1 MNLGRYYFNNKNVK
15 TPVSWTIIAEKEDE
29 VLLLSDRILEF
40 RPFNNSPLNDEGNPV
55 NWKTSSLRKWL
66 NETLFNELFDERVR
80 PYRPYIYL
88 RSYTTK
94 PNHIAKRGESI
105 NSVNDEQEQITEDR
119 ITILSWEECMTY
131 LDFDPE
137 NKVRQSVY
145 EEMKAQGTTN
155 AIYDVLMAKRGLD
168 TDALPFARS
177 SATTRSPL
185 TKHYSGK
192 GYDNDQSTYFW
203 LRSPGCNPNTFVY
216 SYDGLVNREG
226 KECNEVLGVRPMVWV
241 SKAGL
246 TDALENK
253 EKYFDDSPRGN
264 VSETNERLEIPSNS
278 VSQTK
283 TPKVKQNDYKASKA
297 AYTYR
302 DPLDI
307 FLGILLILAGF
318 FLIALSIFFVYL
330 QSIFWVMDGLVFL
343 LAVGFIGSF
352 IGGCALVMKG
362 SNKITGADQ

>member
-80 PYRPYIYL
+80 PYIYL

-105 NSVNDEQEQITEDR
+105 NSANDVQEQITEDR

-145 EEMKAQGTTN
+145 EDMKAHGTTN

-192 GYDNDQSTYFW
+192 GYDNGQSTYFW

-246 TDALENK
+246 TDVLENK
-253 EKYFDDSPRGN
+253 EKYFDDTSKEN
-264 VSETNERLEIPSNS
+264 DSETNRRLETPSNS
-278 VSQTK
+278 VSHVNKPEVKKSEYWAGK
-283 TPKVKQNDYKASKA
+283 T
-297 AYTYR
+297 TFR

-318 FLIALSIFFVYL
+318 FLIALSIFLIYL
-330 QSIFWVMDGLVFL
+330 QTIADDLQLGFL
-343 LAVGFIGSF
+343 LAVGVIGAF
-352 IGGCALVMKG
+352 IGGAVVVAKG
-362 SNKITGADQ
+362 MSRFD

>member
-66 NETLFNELFDERVR
+66 NETLFNELFDERF
-80 PYRPYIYL
+80 RPYIYL

-105 NSVNDEQEQITEDR
+105 NSANHVQEQITEDR

-145 EEMKAQGTTN
+145 EEMKAHGTTN

-192 GYDNDQSTYFW
+192 GYDNGQSTYFW

-246 TDALENK
+246 TDVLENK
-253 EKYFDDSPRGN
+253 EKYFDDTSKEN
-264 VSETNERLEIPSNS
+264 DSETNRRLETPSNS
-278 VSQTK
+278 VSHVD
-283 TPKVKQNDYKASKA
+283 TPEVKKSEYKASKT
-297 AYTYR
+297 TYR

-318 FLIALSIFFVYL
+318 FLIALSIFLIYL
-330 QSIFWVMDGLVFL
+330 QTIANDLQLGFL
-343 LAVGFIGSF
+343 LAVGVIGAF
-352 IGGCALVMKG
+352 IGGAVVVAKG
-362 SNKITGADQ
+362 MSRFD

>member
-1 MNLGRYYFNNKNVK
+1 MDLKRGSSVNLGRYYFNNKNVK

-80 PYRPYIYL
+80 PYIYL

-105 NSVNDEQEQITEDR
+105 NSANDEQEQITEDR

-145 EEMKAQGTTN
+145 EEMKAHGTTN

-192 GYDNDQSTYFW
+192 GYDNGQSTYFW

-246 TDALENK
+246 TDVLENK
-253 EKYFDDSPRGN
+253 EKYFDDTSKEN
-264 VSETNERLEIPSNS
+264 DSETNRRLETPSNS
-278 VSQTK
+278 VSHVN
-283 TPKVKQNDYKASKA
+283 TPEVKKSEYWASKT
-297 AYTYR
+297 TYR

-318 FLIALSIFFVYL
+318 FLIALSIFLIYL
-330 QSIFWVMDGLVFL
+330 QTIANDLQLGFL
-343 LAVGFIGSF
+343 LAVGVIGAF
-352 IGGCALVMKG
+352 IGGAVVVAKG
-362 SNKITGADQ
+362 MSRFD

>member
-80 PYRPYIYL
+80 PYIYL

-105 NSVNDEQEQITEDR
+105 NSANDVQEQITEDR

-145 EEMKAQGTTN
+145 EEMKVHGTTN

-192 GYDNDQSTYFW
+192 GYDNGQSTYFW

-246 TDALENK
+246 TDVLENK
-253 EKYFDDSPRGN
+253 EKYFDDTSKEN
-264 VSETNERLEIPSNS
+264 DSETNRRLETPSNS
-278 VSQTK
+278 VSHVN
-283 TPKVKQNDYKASKA
+283 TPEVKKSEYKASKT
-297 AYTYR
+297 TYR

-318 FLIALSIFFVYL
+318 FLIALSIFLIYL
-330 QSIFWVMDGLVFL
+330 QTIANDLQLGFL
-343 LAVGFIGSF
+343 LAVGVIGAF
-352 IGGCALVMKG
+352 IGGAVVVAKG
-362 SNKITGADQ
+362 MSRFD

>member
-80 PYRPYIYL
+80 PYIYL

-105 NSVNDEQEQITEDR
+105 NSANDVQEQITEDR

-145 EEMKAQGTTN
+145 EEMKAHGTTN

-192 GYDNDQSTYFW
+192 GYDNGQSTYFW

-246 TDALENK
+246 TDVLENK
-253 EKYFDDSPRGN
+253 EKYFDDTSKEN
-264 VSETNERLEIPSNS
+264 DSETNRRLETPSNS
-278 VSQTK
+278 VSHVN
-283 TPKVKQNDYKASKA
+283 TPEVKKSEYWASKT
-297 AYTYR
+297 TYR

-318 FLIALSIFFVYL
+318 FLIALSIFLIYL
-330 QSIFWVMDGLVFL
+330 QTIANDLQLGFL
-343 LAVGFIGSF
+343 LAVGVIGAF
-352 IGGCALVMKG
+352 IGGAVVVAKG
-362 SNKITGADQ
+362 MSRFD

>member
-29 VLLLSDRILEF
+29 VLLLSDHILEF

-80 PYRPYIYL
+80 PYIYL

-105 NSVNDEQEQITEDR
+105 NSANDVQEQITEDR

-137 NKVRQSVY
+137 NKARQSVY
-145 EEMKAQGTTN
+145 EEMKAHGTTN

-192 GYDNDQSTYFW
+192 GYDDEQSTYFW

-216 SYDGLVNREG
+216 SHDGLVNREG

-246 TDALENK
+246 TDVLENK
-253 EKYFDDSPRGN
+253 EKYFDDTSKEN
-264 VSETNERLEIPSNS
+264 DSETNRRLETPSNS
-278 VSQTK
+278 VSHVN
-283 TPKVKQNDYKASKA
+283 TPEAKKSEYKAGETTHK
-297 AYTYR
+297 YI
-302 DPLDI
+302 LG
-307 FLGILLILAGF
+307 GILLILFDILYFFLLVYLVNNTEIPVALGLLLVAGF
-318 FLIALSIFFVYL
+318 WGVIIGAIVLFRKALEDS
-330 QSIFWVMDGLVFL
+330 
-343 LAVGFIGSF
+343 
-352 IGGCALVMKG
+352 
-362 SNKITGADQ
+362 

>member
-1 MNLGRYYFNNKNVK
+1 MDLKRGSSVNLGRYYFNNKNVK

-80 PYRPYIYL
+80 PYIYL

-105 NSVNDEQEQITEDR
+105 NSANDEQEQITEDR

-145 EEMKAQGTTN
+145 EEMKAHGTTN

-192 GYDNDQSTYFW
+192 GYDDEQSTYFW

-216 SYDGLVNREG
+216 SHDGLVNREG

-246 TDALENK
+246 TDVLENK
-253 EKYFDDSPRGN
+253 EKYFDDTSKEN
-264 VSETNERLEIPSNS
+264 DSETNRRLETPSNS
-278 VSQTK
+278 VSHVN
-283 TPKVKQNDYKASKA
+283 TPEVKKSEYKASKT
-297 AYTYR
+297 TYR

-318 FLIALSIFFVYL
+318 FLIALSIFLIYL
-330 QSIFWVMDGLVFL
+330 QTIAGDLVLGFW
-343 LAVGFIGSF
+343 LAIGVIGAF
-352 IGGCALVMKG
+352 IGGAVVVAKG
-362 SNKITGADQ
+362 MSRFD